1 MNEWMNF
8 IVVVV
13 ATVIAIVY
21 LLQKN
26 FFNTILSKFLQRIS
40 KDKSRSTV
48 HKDKINRQ
56 PIHSL

>member
-21 LLQKN
+21 LLQKI
-26 FFNTILSKFLQRIS
+26 FYTIFSKFLQRIS